1 MAELTPREHLQPW
14 LLDRLQDDKPAEEEE
29 PREARIWSVH
39 KLKQSVLRDLVWL
52 LNTGCLATT
61 QDLRDYPQ
69 VQHAV
74 LNYGI
79 QDLTGTTI
87 SSVNRTTLEDTLR
100 QAILDFEPRIIQ
112 KSLRVRV
119 IETEP
124 NNVTFEIEGELW
136 TIHIPERLYLKTIL
150 DLETGNAEI
159 LEG

>member
-39 KLKQSVLRDLVWL
+39 KLKHSVVRDLAWL

-87 SSVNRTTLEDTLR
+87 TTAAQKPAPGINRLSRGKPNCLR
-100 QAILDFEPRIIQ
+100 IR
-112 KSLRVRV
+112 RRC
-119 IETEP
+119 
-124 NNVTFEIEGELW
+124 ELP
-136 TIHIPERLYLKTIL
+136 TARASNSTSISTPAAKPI
-150 DLETGNAEI
+150 
-159 LEG
+159 

>member
-1 MAELTPREHLQPW
+1 M
-14 LLDRLQDDKPAEEEE
+14 
-29 PREARIWSVH
+29 
-39 KLKQSVLRDLVWL
+39 
-52 LNTGCLATT
+52 TT
-61 QDLRDYPQ
+61 RRCK
-69 VQHAV
+69 HAV

-100 QAILDFEPRIIQ
+100 QAILDFEPRIIP

-119 IETEP
+119 TETEP

-136 TIHIPERLYLKTIL
+136 TIHIPERLYLKTII